1 MTEKYS
7 LSLSSKEPE
16 SDDSEIM
23 IMDSESEKKIRTWTI
38 VGFVF
43 SAIYFFVAILQ
54 FAIRS
59 TFIGIACLV
68 IGALFALGS
77 IFALKREY
85 FLTRRLYLIGGILG
99 LPLGLVMI
107 MASSIIKR
115 TEELAEKKYLEELNK
130 S

>member
-1 MTEKYS
+1 MEKYS
-7 LSLSSKEPE
+7 FSLSSKEPE
-16 SDDSEIM
+16 ADDSELIT
-23 IMDSESEKKIRTWTI
+23 MDSESEKKIRTWTI

-54 FAIRS
+54 FAMRS
-59 TFIGIACLV
+59 TFIGIACSV

-107 MASSIIKR
+107 MASSIIKQ